1 MGLNSRAFTVDG
13 KTYTAGIENGEV
25 TEIILIDGG
34 VDVNNV
40 NINPGSNLFK
50 ELSEHDTV
58 LEALSIDTTGQTGN
72 VDETSLAGEEI
83 LEQKFKTSENNKE
96 TINSED
102 SEDAVGTPIAG
113 GRPQYP
119 STAPPDTMRYP
130 YDIDIA
136 QDHLTIKQYEYKRK
150 LKYGDKE
157 TPVGVNQSEPGG
169 SVAGSDYSMSGMSE
183 KEMPFGKFKGGV
195 ILPMPKVS
203 DSNGAEWGKSDL
215 NVLGIGV
222 ARLAGSAI
230 NTATNLDNVLG
241 NMQESLK
248 MNNIKG
254 KSDLQKRSQVLEN
267 LLAKKDGAFDME
279 GNRAERFGAVGMGIA
294 ASKLANAAGI
304 DISAD
309 ELLARSTGSIL
320 NPNAELLFQ
329 GPVLRDFGFTF
340 LMVARSEAEAKMIRR
355 IIRFFKIGA
364 APVTM
369 GGPALL
375 RTPNVFKL
383 EYKAGKK
390 TLNTVNQFNEMA
402 LRTITVDYAPD
413 GFWTAYQD
421 SHPVAVRMMLQFSEL
436 KPIYRSDH
444 EKDNLKD
451 SVGF

>member
-40 NINPGSNLFK
+40 SINPGSNLFQ
-50 ELSEHDTV
+50 ELAEHETV

-72 VDETSLAGEEI
+72 VTETTIAAKEIVDERF
-83 LEQKFKTSENNKE
+83 QTSENNKE
-96 TINSED
+96 TINPED
-102 SEDAVGTPIAG
+102 TEDISPETRAFFGDTS
-113 GRPQYP
+113 QYP
-119 STAPPDTMRYP
+119 STAPPETMRYP
-130 YDIDIA
+130 YDIDIN

-150 LKYGDKE
+150 
-157 TPVGVNQSEPGG
+157 VGGELLVNESGPGG
-169 SVAGSDYSMSGMSE
+169 SVAGSEYI
-183 KEMPFGKFKGGV
+183 KPFGKFSGGV

-215 NVLGIGV
+215 NVLGIAAAG
-222 ARLAGSAI
+222 LAGGLM
-230 NTATNLDNVLG
+230 NATVDPRNMLG
-241 NMQESLK
+241 QLRDDVFGGVTTKGNNELANQQSLIEGLLRASGDITGEGDKTNIVQETG
-248 MNNIKG
+248 I
-254 KSDLQKRSQVLEN
+254 
-267 LLAKKDGAFDME
+267 A
-279 GNRAERFGAVGMGIA
+279 GMSIA
-294 ASKLANAAGI
+294 ASKLAGVAGI

-329 GPVLRDFGFTF
+329 GPVLRDFGFKF

-364 APVTM
+364 APIHL

-375 RTPNVFKL
+375 RTPNVFQL
-383 EYKAGKK
+383 EYKAGNNS
-390 TLNTVNQFNEMA
+390 LDTVNKFNEMA
-402 LRTITVDYAPD
+402 LRTVTVDYAPD

-421 SHPVAVRMMLQFSEL
+421 SHPVAVVMSLQFSEL
-436 KPIYRSDH
+436 KPIYQENHTDTL
-444 EKDNLKD
+444 ED
-451 SVGF
+451 SVGY